1 MELMLVARGQDISID
16 SGGRLAATAPQQQMR
31 TVSRFQP
38 PQQAEYGLVLKEIYE
53 DLRKKSGGE
62 RQLER

>member
-1 MELMLVARGQDISID
+1 MELMLVARGQDMSID

-38 PQQAEYGLVLKEIYE
+38 P
-53 DLRKKSGGE
+53 
-62 RQLER
+62 